1 MESAR
6 SLVHRFRCLQI
17 ADALEASFPLAVS
30 LTPAEPAIWAY
41 SLFHCRCKNYLT
53 QPGCIFIHV
62 NAYSCIMSKLTRQ
75 QLILQLIE
83 NGNVA
88 SQEDLRR
95 ALVRHGQKV
104 TQATLSRDI
113 HELGIVKTANG
124 YARANDVNAE
134 AALPAAERLVR
145 EFVLSVREAQN
156 QLVIKTSVGSAQPV
170 AAALDAEGW
179 EEMLGTIAGDDTI
192 LIICENSRDA
202 ERVAG
207 RIREMLA

>member
-1 MESAR
+1 
-6 SLVHRFRCLQI
+6 
-17 ADALEASFPLAVS
+17 
-30 LTPAEPAIWAY
+30 
-41 SLFHCRCKNYLT
+41 
-53 QPGCIFIHV
+53 
-62 NAYSCIMSKLTRQ
+62 MSKLTRQ

-170 AAALDAEGW
+170 AAGLDAEGW

-202 ERVAG
+202 ERLAD

>member
-1 MESAR
+1 
-6 SLVHRFRCLQI
+6 
-17 ADALEASFPLAVS
+17 
-30 LTPAEPAIWAY
+30 
-41 SLFHCRCKNYLT
+41 
-53 QPGCIFIHV
+53 
-62 NAYSCIMSKLTRQ
+62 MSKLTRQ

-192 LIICENSRDA
+192 LIICESSRDA

>member
-1 MESAR
+1 
-6 SLVHRFRCLQI
+6 
-17 ADALEASFPLAVS
+17 
-30 LTPAEPAIWAY
+30 
-41 SLFHCRCKNYLT
+41 
-53 QPGCIFIHV
+53 
-62 NAYSCIMSKLTRQ
+62 
-75 QLILQLIE
+75 LILQLIE

-95 ALVRHGQKV
+95 GLVRHGQKV

-124 YARANDVNAE
+124 YARADVNAE
-134 AALPAAERLVR
+134 AALLAAERLVR

-192 LIICENSRDA
+192 LIICETNRDA
-202 ERVAG
+202 ERVVG

>member
-1 MESAR
+1 
-6 SLVHRFRCLQI
+6 
-17 ADALEASFPLAVS
+17 
-30 LTPAEPAIWAY
+30 
-41 SLFHCRCKNYLT
+41 
-53 QPGCIFIHV
+53 
-62 NAYSCIMSKLTRQ
+62 MSKLTRQ

-95 ALVRHGQKV
+95 GLVRHGQKV

-124 YARANDVNAE
+124 YARADVNAE

-192 LIICENSRDA
+192 LIICETNGDA

>member
-1 MESAR
+1 
-6 SLVHRFRCLQI
+6 
-17 ADALEASFPLAVS
+17 
-30 LTPAEPAIWAY
+30 
-41 SLFHCRCKNYLT
+41 
-53 QPGCIFIHV
+53 
-62 NAYSCIMSKLTRQ
+62 MSKLTRQ

-124 YARANDVNAE
+124 YARANDGNAE

-202 ERVAG
+202 ERLAD

>member
-1 MESAR
+1 
-6 SLVHRFRCLQI
+6 
-17 ADALEASFPLAVS
+17 
-30 LTPAEPAIWAY
+30 
-41 SLFHCRCKNYLT
+41 
-53 QPGCIFIHV
+53 
-62 NAYSCIMSKLTRQ
+62 MSKLTRQ

-95 ALVRHGQKV
+95 GLARHGQKV

-113 HELGIVKTANG
+113 HELGIVKTVNG
-124 YARANDVNAE
+124 YARPGDAAAE
-134 AALPAAERLVR
+134 AALPATERLVR

-156 QLVIKTSVGSAQPV
+156 QLVLKTSVGSAQPV
-170 AAALDAEGW
+170 AAALDGEGFAEV
-179 EEMLGTIAGDDTI
+179 LGTIAGDDTI

-202 ERVAG
+202 ERIAG

>member
-1 MESAR
+1 
-6 SLVHRFRCLQI
+6 
-17 ADALEASFPLAVS
+17 
-30 LTPAEPAIWAY
+30 
-41 SLFHCRCKNYLT
+41 
-53 QPGCIFIHV
+53 
-62 NAYSCIMSKLTRQ
+62 MSKLTRQ

-192 LIICENSRDA
+192 LIICETSRDA

>member
-1 MESAR
+1 
-6 SLVHRFRCLQI
+6 
-17 ADALEASFPLAVS
+17 
-30 LTPAEPAIWAY
+30 
-41 SLFHCRCKNYLT
+41 
-53 QPGCIFIHV
+53 
-62 NAYSCIMSKLTRQ
+62 MSKLTRQ

-170 AAALDAEGW
+170 AAALDAEGL

>member
-1 MESAR
+1 
-6 SLVHRFRCLQI
+6 
-17 ADALEASFPLAVS
+17 
-30 LTPAEPAIWAY
+30 
-41 SLFHCRCKNYLT
+41 
-53 QPGCIFIHV
+53 
-62 NAYSCIMSKLTRQ
+62 MSKLTRQ

-95 ALVRHGQKV
+95 GLARHGQKV

-113 HELGIVKTANG
+113 HELGLVKTADG
-124 YARANDVNAE
+124 YARANEVGE

-156 QLVIKTSVGSAQPV
+156 QLVLKTSVGSAQPV

-179 EEMLGTIAGDDTI
+179 NEMLGSIAGDDTI

-207 RIREMLA
+207 RIREMLV